1 MGTTSLTRE
10 QLNEA
15 IGEFADKIMEALGA
29 TVTDEAETEPE
40 LADTY
45 FKVIDTDDE
54 ELVVD
59 AANIPC
65 GTLVTRGVIEY
76 FLYSLG
82 ERGSSCSW
90 MCYNGRQLS
99 REEFAAEM
107 RAAPHT
113 PRIVHWG

>member
-65 GTLVTRGVIEY
+65 GTLVTRGVAEY
-76 FLYSLG
+76 FRYSLG
-82 ERGSSCSW
+82 EQDSSCSW
-90 MCYNGRQLS
+90 MRYNGRQLS
-99 REEFAAEM
+99 HEEFAAEM